1 MNIEKQLFIVLKNG
15 TSTEKQIFIL
25 KRKIMREM
33 SKKICNVLTF
43 FINFLVEK
51 VNFFMKEQEI
61 QPE

>member
-61 QPE
+61 QPA

>member
-15 TSTEKQIFIL
+15 TTEKQIFIL